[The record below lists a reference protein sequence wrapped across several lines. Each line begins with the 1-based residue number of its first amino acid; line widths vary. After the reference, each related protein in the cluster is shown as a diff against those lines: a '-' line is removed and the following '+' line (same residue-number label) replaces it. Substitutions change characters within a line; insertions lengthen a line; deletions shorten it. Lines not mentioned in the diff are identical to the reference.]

1 MWTFL
6 DLRSLFPTS
15 APRAATGEQ
24 RRSRRWALRVPLL
37 GLALSAVACGGSSDA
52 LKKEV
57 SELREQVT
65 QLQGS
70 QDHLE
75 ERLMAMEAQRH
86 DKTVAAEVAAEPEA
100 EERPRLK
107 TVRLVPEAPEPPADD
122 SGFGGQ
128 ADASSV
134 GQTEGRR

>member
-6 DLRSLFPTS
+6 DLRAQLPVFN
-15 APRAATGEQ
+15 RWN
-24 RRSRRWALRVPLL
+24 RRSRRWVLRVPAL
-37 GLALSAVACGGSSDA
+37 GLALTAMACGGGSDA
-52 LKKEV
+52 LKKQV

-86 DKTVAAEVAAEPEA
+86 ERVTAAEVAAEPEA

-107 TVRLVPEAPEPPADD
+107 TVRLVPEAPEPPADET
-122 SGFGGQ
+122 GFGGQ

>member
-1 MWTFL
+1 MWTLRKLRALFL
-6 DLRSLFPTS
+6 VN
-15 APRAATGEQ
+15 PRWGG
-24 RRSRRWALRVPLL
+24 RSRRWAVRLPAL
-37 GLALSAVACGGSSDA
+37 GLALGAMACGGNSDA

-57 SELREQVT
+57 SELRDQVT

-86 DKTVAAEVAAEPEA
+86 DRAAAADAAAEPEA

-107 TVRLVPEAPEPPADD
+107 TVRLVPEAPEPPPDET
-122 SGFGGQ
+122 GFGGQ
-128 ADASSV
+128 ADATVV